1 MERDEIQARLDRLE
15 EQQTTRN
22 DMQTVKDMPI
32 VSEVDP
38 EEDLDGLNI
47 SNVDL
52 ICEAL
57 TEAGIDFTVF
67 DI

>member
-1 MERDEIQARLDRLE
+1 
-15 EQQTTRN
+15 
-22 DMQTVKDMPI
+22 MPI
-32 VSEVDP
+32 VSEVEP
-38 EEDLDGLNI
+38 EDDINDLNI